1 MDGKKRREEWEE
13 GGDERRGAGG
23 EGRSGFHLVSD
34 DWEKV
39 LS

>member
-1 MDGKKRREEWEE
+1 MG
-13 GGDERRGAGG
+13 RRGGRNGRRGKMKEGEQGG
-23 EGRSGFHLVSD
+23 KVEVDFHLVSD